1 MCLRAVALR
10 QLSFH
15 VVRDQL
21 LARKWLKGCAWG
33 FFVDVDSKCVY
44 CLPGGGSDWILLD
57 RAYNNL
63 PVGLLTVRVQFSPS
77 KDPNVWPITTSF
89 ACDTTLLITHPL
101 EHWLSILLSSSGRIG
116 DLNLPEIATRRPA
129 LLFENTSGLRF
140 GIREH
145 FPAGR
150 SAGESWREYA

>member
-21 LARKWLKGCAWG
+21 LTCKWLKGCAWG

-44 CLPGGGSDWILLD
+44 CLLGSGSDWILLD
-57 RAYNNL
+57 RAYDDFA
-63 PVGLLTVRVQFSPS
+63 VGLLTVWVQFSPS
-77 KDPNVWPITTSF
+77 KDPNVWSVITSF
-89 ACDTTLLITHPL
+89 ACYTALLIAYPL
-101 EHWLSILLSSSGRIG
+101 EHWLSFLLSSSGRIG
-116 DLNLPEIATRRPA
+116 DSNLSEIAAIRPA
-129 LLFENTSGLRF
+129 LLYENTSGLRF

-150 SAGESWREYA
+150 TAGVS